1 MRHGKRARGPVIH
14 LTARPNDLPYSRF
27 GYAVSRRVGS
37 AVTRNLVRRRLRA
50 IVRDLPIQPGFDI
63 VAVPQ
68 PPSAHA
74 NYQEIRHETQRSA
87 AKLSLLADTTTVTT
101 GQPR

>member
-14 LTARPNDLPYSRF
+14 LSARANNLPYSRV

-37 AVTRNLVRRRLRA
+37 AVTRNRVKRRLRA
-50 IVRDLPIQPGFDI
+50 IVRELPITPGYDI

-68 PPSAHA
+68 PPSA
-74 NYQEIRHETQRSA
+74 NVSYQELARETRRSTS
-87 AKLSLLADTTTVTT
+87 KLRLLESSPAEN
-101 GQPR
+101 GAQS

>member
-1 MRHGKRARGPVIH
+1 MRHGKRTRGPVIH
-14 LTARPNDLPYSRF
+14 LTARANDLPYSRV

-37 AVTRNLVRRRLRA
+37 AVTRNRVKRRLRA
-50 IVRDLPIQPGFDI
+50 IVHHLPITPGFDI

-68 PPSAHA
+68 SPSAHA
-74 NYQEIRHETQRSA
+74 SYQELGRETERSA
-87 AKLSLLADTTTVTT
+87 SKLSLLPAFPALHE

>member
-50 IVRDLPIQPGFDI
+50 IVQDLPIQPGFDI

-74 NYQEIRHETQRSA
+74 SYQELERETERSV
-87 AKLSLLADTTTVTT
+87 AKLKLLAASTTVTS

>member
-14 LTARPNDLPYSRF
+14 LTSRANDLPYSRV

-37 AVTRNLVRRRLRA
+37 AVTRNLVKRRLRA
-50 IVRDLPIQPGFDI
+50 IVRHLPITPGFDI

-68 PPSAHA
+68 PPSANA
-74 NYQEIRHETQRSA
+74 SYQELERETERSA
-87 AKLSLLADTTTVTT
+87 SKLRLLAA
-101 GQPR
+101 GSALNGEQHQ